1 MINVIKNTKVL
12 TNKIDSIL
20 KNYFENY
27 LESNI
32 HIYHQDYIYQLVW
45 NNKINNNEYYT
56 IFKDCITNTVIQK
69 RQYIRYIIKK
79 DKFDLSSL
87 YNLILGLNNKI
98 IKLENYLN
106 IKNNISI
113 NYLKIILHDQILITF
128 LEKNLCNLDDETIN
142 SIKKIN
148 KILKITSNDN
158 HIWFLKL
165 IGLVLKNNIKPLNIY
180 ITEKYKNLYEFIN
193 LIEYSNLI
201 IKMYNFTGKSLNILS
216 DPISELLEEKLII
229 CIKLCNIFELL
240 NLVDYSS
247 KIIKNKLKN
256 KKIILKTISHSFNNF
271 IANINNLNNN
281 EKNHLLFLIIKCKE
295 LDLLENYILLIFDN
309 NKFINNVHDI
319 IHNNINI
326 SPFEIKKLFSFI
338 KLKDKDI
345 FIEKYHKLL
354 IKRILSNQT
363 KIKNEKLIYTE
374 LINIFPLKI
383 TKKIGKVIIDY
394 ETSQS
399 DNNTYKQ
406 KLNINNFT
414 TITTSYSNWD
424 INYNQGYI
432 TFNEN
437 EKINEYNNLEY
448 YLINYQNCYDK
459 IYENK
464 RKLLWLLQYGEIE
477 IIYINIEIKL
487 LPIQLLIL
495 ELFNINNE
503 IKIDQIN
510 EQIFLNNYSNKFKND
525 IINSLIIGNILIK
538 KNNNILV
545 LNKNTNTITKN
556 LIETYLLN
564 NEIKVF
570 NNMKYEIAHDRE
582 DIIKSLI
589 NHYIKINSINKVEL
603 YDKIYKKINIFQLN
617 EELYNKSL
625 DNMIKMDYI
634 SIENNI
640 VNKIK
645 Y

>member
-1 MINVIKNTKVL
+1 MINVIKNTKIL
-12 TNKIDSIL
+12 TNKIESIL

-32 HIYHQDYIYQLVW
+32 HIYHPDYIYQLVW
-45 NNKINNNEYYT
+45 NNKINNNEYC
-56 IFKDCITNTVIQK
+56 IILIDCITNTVIQK
-69 RQYIRYIIKK
+69 RQYIRNIIKK

-98 IKLENYLN
+98 IKLENYIN
-106 IKNNISI
+106 IKINISI

-128 LEKNLCNLDDETIN
+128 LEKKLCNLDDETIN

-148 KILKITSNDN
+148 NILKIISNDN

-165 IGLVLKNNIKPLNIY
+165 IGLVLKNNIKPLNIS

-193 LIEYSNLI
+193 LIEYLNLI
-201 IKMYNFTGKSLNILS
+201 IKMYNFTGESLNILS

-229 CIKLCNIFELL
+229 CIRLCNIFELL
-240 NLVDYSS
+240 NLLNYSS

-256 KKIILKTISHSFNNF
+256 KKIILNTISHSFNNF

-281 EKNHLLFLIIKCKE
+281 EINYLLFLIIKCKE
-295 LDLLENYILLIFDN
+295 LDLLENYILLIFEN
-309 NKFINNVHDI
+309 KKFINDVHDI

-326 SPFEIKKLFSFI
+326 LPFEIKKLFSFI

-363 KIKNEKLIYTE
+363 KINNEKLIYTE
-374 LINIFPLKI
+374 LLNIFGSKI
-383 TKKIGKVIIDY
+383 TKKINKVIIDY
-394 ETSQS
+394 ETSQL
-399 DNNTYKQ
+399 DNYNYKQ

-414 TITTSYSNWD
+414 IITTSYSNWD

-432 TFNEN
+432 TFNEDK
-437 EKINEYNNLEY
+437 KINNYNNLEY
-448 YLINYQNCYDK
+448 YLTNYQNYYDK

-464 RKLLWLLQYGEIE
+464 KKLLWLLQYGEIE
-477 IIYINIEIKL
+477 IIYMNIEIIL

-495 ELFNINNE
+495 ELFNLNNE

-510 EQIFLNNYSNKFKND
+510 EQTFLNNYSNKFKND

-538 KNNNILV
+538 NNNNILV
-545 LNKNTNTITKN
+545 LNKNTNEITKN

-589 NHYIKINSINKVEL
+589 NHHIKIESINKVEL

-640 VNKIK
+640 INKIK